1 MKNKFFYA
9 MFILLSINF
18 LTISCSKDDDE
29 KQEETTSNTI
39 KLQIDN
45 NAEISFK
52 DNFSAMA
59 LGGRL
64 IIGAA
69 DNATSSDIQFS
80 LDPSIAT
87 GTYSTGFLISH
98 GVNGQAVF
106 TTATNASN
114 ESLTVTVHDTS
125 SKHIKGTFTLNF
137 IDNVT
142 HANRHAEGSFDVK
155 YN

>member
-1 MKNKFFYA
+1 MKKV
-9 MFILLSINF
+9 LLLLLAVS
-18 LTISCSKDDDE
+18 LTMTSCK
-29 KQEETTSNTI
+29 KEETEEQPEATENTV

-45 NAEISFK
+45 NAEIDFK
-52 DNFSAMA
+52 DSFSAMV

-69 DNATSSDIQFS
+69 DNASGSDIQFS

-87 GTYSTGFLISH
+87 GTYTTGFLISH

-106 TTATNASN
+106 ATAINASG
-114 ESLTVTVHDTS
+114 ESLTITTHNTN
-125 SKHIKGTFTLNF
+125 SKHLKGNFTLNF
-137 IDNVT
+137 TDNNT
-142 HANRHAEGSFDVK
+142 QANRHAEGSFDIT